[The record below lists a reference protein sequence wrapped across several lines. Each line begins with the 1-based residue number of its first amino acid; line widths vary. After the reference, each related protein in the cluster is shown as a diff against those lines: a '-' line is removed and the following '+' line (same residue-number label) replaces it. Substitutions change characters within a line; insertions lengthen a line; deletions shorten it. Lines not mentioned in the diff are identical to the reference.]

1 MFTWSSIQEE
11 SGVMFDY
18 RWWFLVRVG
27 GQSEF
32 WSGTLPHPCRH
43 LWAHLPNP
51 SGVLGVGSRQERGE
65 EDGGVFTQF
74 NALVVEGFTGELL
87 LETFFAWRI

>member
-1 MFTWSSIQEE
+1 
-11 SGVMFDY
+11 
-18 RWWFLVRVG
+18 
-27 GQSEF
+27 
-32 WSGTLPHPCRH
+32 
-43 LWAHLPNP
+43 
-51 SGVLGVGSRQERGE
+51 VGSRQERGE